1 MPSSYT
7 WLDYSETERRKALDV
22 IDLFRE
28 RDTRDELGIGTVRD
42 AFAETLFPGTSTIQT
57 RARYLLFIP
66 WIYARLE
73 HLRVPST
80 QIAQRARADEVS
92 LIEALL
98 QSGETDGVIGREVG
112 RSLQRLPSDIYWL
125 GLRTFGIRKFNGSR
139 AQYHRHLDR
148 FYRWSERG
156 NADLITED
164 GDTVDAH
171 AVNWDPHLPSAPVD
185 WRSDLSLR
193 LTRQEGSYLKDRIE
207 ASALGSLLSYL
218 VGGASFEQAGFVWDL
233 AIVASLPGHLREQV
247 RHAHYF
253 SVVIHGA
260 ALLYNFMLAEKR
272 SDEGL
277 EKQYAQD
284 LTAWAERLS
293 ALEANLRAWQRPL
306 FWRTVEEQTV
316 VTPRTRAFI
325 DDWFSFVFD
334 GQTIRQNTSRLYGQA
349 PVRRLIEARESALKG
364 PRARLQNPRA
374 LELWTGAAGTQ
385 QLAYRWPQAQRIVLD
400 ILDGL
405 QSEDDDH
412 A

>member
-7 WLDYSETERRKALDV
+7 WLDYSETERRKALEV

-66 WIYARLE
+66 WIYAGLE
-73 HLRVPST
+73 HLGVPSARV
-80 QIAQRARADEVS
+80 AQRARTDEVRI
-92 LIEALL
+92 IEALL
-98 QSGETDGVIGREVG
+98 QAGETEGVIGREVG

-125 GLRTFGIRKFNGSR
+125 GLHTFGIRKFSGSR

-148 FYRWSERG
+148 FYRWLERG

-164 GDTVDAH
+164 GDTVDGRP
-171 AVNWDPHLPSAPVD
+171 VNWDPHLPSAPVD
-185 WRSDLSLR
+185 WLTDLSFR
-193 LTRQEGSYLKDRIE
+193 LTRQEGSYLKDCIE
-207 ASALGSLLSYL
+207 ANAPGSLLSYL

-272 SDEGL
+272 SDAEL

-284 LTAWAERLS
+284 LTAWAERIS

-306 FWRTVEEQTV
+306 FWHTVEEQTV

-334 GQTIRQNTSRLYGQA
+334 GQTIRQNASRLKGQA
-349 PVRRLIEARESALKG
+349 SVRHLIEARESTLKG

-385 QLAYRWPQAQRIVLD
+385 QLAYRWPQARRIVLD